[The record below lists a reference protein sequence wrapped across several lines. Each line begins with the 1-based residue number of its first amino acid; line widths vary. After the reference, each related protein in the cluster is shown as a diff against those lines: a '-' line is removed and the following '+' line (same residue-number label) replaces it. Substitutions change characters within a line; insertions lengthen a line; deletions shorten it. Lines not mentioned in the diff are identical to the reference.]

1 VYIRKIAVAA
11 GFAAGAALALAPLAS
26 ADLGDTVTSTLGSE
40 VASLNGL
47 FQFDA
52 LLSGVSSSDYAPSG
66 VGGLDTIL
74 LTDVPTDAPT
84 SGTPSILDYLLY
96 GVKPFAAGVSS
107 DSGSFSELNGALVQF
122 DNAYN
127 VEVYSAANSGA
138 LDTNLNDYLYNGT
151 IQTVL
156 ATPGE
161 TTTQA
166 FDTLYNHAIGDL
178 SGFFQTDLSS
188 LDITPAPAAADAA
201 AGASGLAT
209 TVSSEISSL
218 NTMFE
223 SDAALAGLPPADIV
237 MSTGNFD
244 TLATGLTDTPQLDAF
259 DTAVFGFDPTSV
271 STDPG
276 AYDLLNGALAKFD
289 DALNFGVYALEN
301 AGAALPMADFSTDL
315 FGISGTAATDLAGE
329 TASQAITTLLGD
341 SVSDL
346 LGYFDPS
353 ALIP

>member
-1 VYIRKIAVAA
+1 V
-11 GFAAGAALALAPLAS
+11 S
-26 ADLGDTVTSTLGSE
+26 
-40 VASLNGL
+40 SLNGL

-52 LLSGVSSSDYAPSG
+52 LLSGVPSGDYAPSG

-74 LTDVPTDAPT
+74 LADVMKDVPTT
-84 SGTPSILDYLLY
+84 GTPSTLDYLLY
-96 GVKPFAAGVSS
+96 GVNPFAAGVSS
-107 DSGSFSELNGALVQF
+107 DSGAFSELNGALTQI

-127 VEVYSAANSGA
+127 VELYANGGA
-138 LDTNLNDYLYNGT
+138 LDTNLSDYLYNGT